1 MNTESHPHSR
11 PHTWRRSFMPV
22 VENIPEARH
31 GAQLVLASWDVPD
44 DVSDTVA
51 LILTELATNAVR
63 HARRPGRTLTVVL
76 ALAHDGRK
84 TIEVEVYDGS
94 PHHPVLNGYDPA
106 ATSGRGLL
114 LVDALCEEWGVRAR
128 EFGKSVWARVIS

>member
-1 MNTESHPHSR
+1 MNTESHPH
-11 PHTWRRSFMPV
+11 HWHRSFMPV

-31 GAQLVLASWDVPD
+31 GAQLVLVSWDVPD
-44 DVSDTVA
+44 DLSDTVA

-63 HARRPGRTLTVVL
+63 HAHAHRPGRTFTV

-94 PHHPVLNGYDPA
+94 PRHPVLNGYDPD

-114 LVDALCEEWGVRAR
+114 LVDALCEEWGVRER
-128 EFGKSVWARVIS
+128 EFGKSVWARVVG